1 MARSPSHERFVRS
14 GPKYKEQ
21 PRVLVVCE
29 DEKSVPTYLKEGLT
43 RFRAR
48 AEVETPKQRDANS
61 VIRYALSKASSFDQV
76 YCVIDG
82 DAIDDLGELNRTL
95 KNAGAKGQK
104 ITLTISYPCFEFW
117 LLLHFGYTR
126 PVDLRTVGRKTADD
140 RVCELLRTKPG
151 MQTYDKG
158 KLEKVFERLL
168 PKLSDARTHAQRSV
182 EEGKAEGQMNPST
195 TLHLLIT
202 EFERLGKP
210 IPIEA

>member
-117 LLLHFGYTR
+117 LLLHFWIH
-126 PVDLRTVGRKTADD
+126 P
-140 RVCELLRTKPG
+140 
-151 MQTYDKG
+151 
-158 KLEKVFERLL
+158 
-168 PKLSDARTHAQRSV
+168 AR
-182 EEGKAEGQMNPST
+182 
-195 TLHLLIT
+195 
-202 EFERLGKP
+202 
-210 IPIEA
+210 